1 MLLPMLCNLDQV
13 REHFLHK
20 YEDQIRLL
28 MFYQHK
34 VHYYKLHHIRC
45 LIRGKQEFL
54 LVLTEEFH

>member
-13 REHFLHK
+13 RDHFLHK

-28 MFYQHK
+28 MFYLHK
-34 VHYYKLHHIRC
+34 VHYYKLDHIQC
-45 LIRGKQEFL
+45 PIWGKQEFL